1 MAHSKKATV
10 AEQLPV
16 DPNVKWLTV
25 EEASRYLRVSAQYV
39 RRILHGGELKAAGLG
54 GSAGFRID
62 RVDLDQLMLRR
73 KRTVPPYRKGSH
85 PWVAARHDAN
95 RQKRAAR

>member
-16 DPNVKWLTV
+16 DPNVKWL
-25 EEASRYLRVSAQYV
+25 RVSAQYV
-39 RRILHGGELKAAGLG
+39 RRILHAGELKAAGLG

-62 RVDLDQLMLRR
+62 RADLDQLMLRR
-73 KRTVPPYRKGSH
+73 KRVIPPYLKGNR
-85 PWVAARHDAN
+85 PWVAARHAQN
-95 RQKRAAR
+95 RKRAAQ